1 MDKWQNAVVT
11 SAGISML
18 GQVISGGKLNITR
31 AALGSGTVDASA
43 LMAQK
48 ALTLP
53 LDVSV
58 VIAKMELIDGSGIS
72 IRLQIRNTGV
82 TATRTMKQ
90 IGLFAKVGDGEE
102 ALFAIMQDDGGEEIP
117 SESSYPDFMLEFT
130 TAVAVSNTDG
140 ITVTVSGSA
149 VVTLEELEERLKGY
163 ATSEELG
170 DKADKSYVDEE
181 FAKKA
186 DSSDFKQ
193 HSGDLDIHVTAD
205 EKAGWNGKA
214 DETDF
219 TDHKNDTTVHV
230 TAAEK
235 SNWVKWIPRDMDIIN
250 DPTYESPYESYIN
263 DTGAVNLGIVSQNNR
278 SYWHILYLRALPGMG
293 YGLQIAMPLNA
304 AAGMPCYRKS
314 EGAVWDNWRR
324 FADGGNADTLGGK
337 HAEDFKILTFVD
349 NDADVTCIE
358 ARRDNTIIRLQIQ
371 TNMEIARL
379 FKSTDGGASW
389 TGLPLGD
396 AASVGGAPL
405 TTNASTIGLHQISSG
420 SAAATTANCPVGTW
434 YGKHS

>member
-1 MDKWQNAVVT
+1 MDKCKWQNAVVT

-130 TAVAVSNTDG
+130 AAVAVSNTDG

-149 VVTLEELEERLKGY
+149 AVTLEELEERLKSY

-170 DKADKSYVDEE
+170 DKADKSEIPTSLPANGGNAAQLGGISASELDRVRHAVVGGAAQWTGVD
-181 FAKKA
+181 ATK
-186 DSSDFKQ
+186 
-193 HSGDLDIHVTAD
+193 G
-205 EKAGWNGKA
+205 
-214 DETDF
+214 
-219 TDHKNDTTVHV
+219 DTTIRMQVD
-230 TAAEK
+230 ADYDKIFLFK
-235 SNWVKWIPRDMDIIN
+235 SIDGQKNWTEI
-250 DPTYESPYESYIN
+250 E
-263 DTGAVNLGIVSQNNR
+263 L
-278 SYWHILYLRALPGMG
+278 
-293 YGLQIAMPLNA
+293 
-304 AAGMPCYRKS
+304 
-314 EGAVWDNWRR
+314 
-324 FADGGNADTLGGK
+324 NADTLDGK
-337 HAEDFKILTFVD
+337 HAEDFKIFTFVD
-349 NDADVTCIE
+349 NDAEVTFIE
-358 ARRDNTIIRLQIQ
+358 ARRGNTIIRLQIR
-371 TNMEIARL
+371 TDMEIARL
-379 FKSTDGGASW
+379 FKSTDGGVSW
-389 TGLPLGD
+389 AELPLGD

>member
-130 TAVAVSNTDG
+130 AAVAVSNTDG

-149 VVTLEELEERLKGY
+149 AVTLEELEERLKSY

-170 DKADKSYVDEE
+170 DKADKSEIPTSLPANGGNAAQLGGISASELDRVRHAVVGGAGGNGNAQWTGVD
-181 FAKKA
+181 ATK
-186 DSSDFKQ
+186 
-193 HSGDLDIHVTAD
+193 G
-205 EKAGWNGKA
+205 
-214 DETDF
+214 
-219 TDHKNDTTVHV
+219 DTTIRMQVD
-230 TAAEK
+230 ADYDKILLFK
-235 SNWVKWIPRDMDIIN
+235 SIDGQKNWTEI
-250 DPTYESPYESYIN
+250 E
-263 DTGAVNLGIVSQNNR
+263 L
-278 SYWHILYLRALPGMG
+278 
-293 YGLQIAMPLNA
+293 
-304 AAGMPCYRKS
+304 
-314 EGAVWDNWRR
+314 
-324 FADGGNADTLGGK
+324 NADTLDGK

-358 ARRDNTIIRLQIQ
+358 ARRDNTIIRLRIQ